1 MAIKFIL
8 GIQSYASHDS
18 GASIVKLNTID
29 NSIDYV
35 CISEERLIRKKYPY
49 TFPLHSINYC
59 MEYFK
64 IKNINRIDLIV
75 SDWIKIKRWLR
86 SGPSYNYSMF
96 DYLKEKFKFN
106 KKKILQIDHHLAHA
120 ASVFYTS
127 GFKHSSVLIVDGL
140 GSDLETTT
148 YYKGINN
155 KLIEVEKYKGHGIGA
170 AYMAITGHILNFG
183 TGGEGKTMGLAP
195 YGEKHKGKIKIK
207 VKLDGIENNFS
218 SFMKRQPLSDILN
231 RISDKYKPN
240 PLKFNHK
247 ICKNKNYLD
256 PYFSGVAYDIQKAS
270 EKVMMHL
277 GRDIQKKIKS
287 KNICIAGGVALN
299 SVANKK
305 LFDVCNYKNIF
316 VFPAC
321 SDAGIPFGAA
331 LWGAI
336 NRFCKN
342 KKFKINFDNAYTGK
356 KYSNLEIK
364 KLLKKFNIQFKAYD
378 DNEVAKII
386 SQGKIL
392 GRLSG
397 RSEYGP
403 RALGNRSILADPRDK
418 KIRDYINKKV
428 KHREIFRPFAPSILE
443 EENKKYF
450 QLKTSSPYMLLV
462 AKSKKPTKI
471 PSAIHV
477 DGTARVQTIN
487 KIQNEKFYN
496 IIKSFYKITKVP
508 CVLNTSFN
516 DAGEPLVETPLDAL
530 LCFLKTK
537 IDYLILEDQL
547 ILKPKNC
554 TKIVKKLEKFRTKS
568 INYKEKFLIK
578 KFIKNFNK
586 NEFLE
591 KSKKDNKKA
600 IFESIYQS
608 SENFLKY
615 VNKNKRVL
623 LVGTN
628 DHTYALVKMHENK
641 IKNKSIDYFELPYND
656 FLKTKYNIK
665 YLNSIKHFK
674 KNYDV
679 VILSSFEYR
688 DQIREKMKVY
698 FQNNKIVSLYGNS
711 SRSIMDTYLITRN
724 KSKINIYKNG
734 VYQKL

>member
-18 GASIVKLNTID
+18 GASIVRLDTKD

-35 CISEERLIRKKYPY
+35 CISEERLIRKKHPY

-64 IKNINRIDLIV
+64 IKNIKKIDLIV

-96 DYLKEKFKFN
+96 DYLKEKFRFN
-106 KKKILQIDHHLAHA
+106 KKKIYQIDHHLAHA

-127 GFKHSSVLIVDGL
+127 GFKDSSVLIVDGL

-170 AYMAITGHILNFG
+170 AYMAVTGHILNFG

-195 YGEKHKGKIKIK
+195 YGEKYKGKIKIK
-207 VKLDGIENNFS
+207 VKLNGIENNFS

-247 ICKNKNYLD
+247 ICKNKNHLD
-256 PYFSGVAYDIQKAS
+256 PYFSGVAYDIQKVS
-270 EKVMMHL
+270 EKVMVHL
-277 GRDIQKKIKS
+277 GKDIQKKIKS

-305 LFDVCNYKNIF
+305 LFDSCKYKNIF

-336 NRFCKN
+336 NKFCKN

-364 KLLKKFNIQFKAYD
+364 KLLKKFNIKSKEYN
-378 DNEVAKII
+378 DNEIAKII
-386 SQGKIL
+386 SHGKIL

-418 KIRDYINKKV
+418 KIRDYINKEV

-450 QLKTSSPYMLLV
+450 KLKTPSPYMLLV
-462 AKSKKPTKI
+462 AKSKKPKKI

-477 DGTARVQTIN
+477 DGTARVQTVN
-487 KIQNEKFYN
+487 KAQNERFYN
-496 IIKSFYKITKVP
+496 IIKSFYKITNVP

-547 ILKPKNC
+547 IFKPKK
-554 TKIVKKLEKFRTKS
+554 TLKIINKLEKSRTQS
-568 INYKEKFLIK
+568 IKNKEKILIR
-578 KFIKNFNK
+578 KFIRNFNK
-586 NEFLE
+586 NEFLK
-591 KSKKDNKKA
+591 KSKKENKKA
-600 IFESIYQS
+600 IFETLYQS
-608 SENFLKY
+608 SENFIKCINQ
-615 VNKNKRVL
+615 NKKVL
-623 LVGTN
+623 IVGTN
-628 DHTYALVKMHENK
+628 DHTHALVKMHKNQ
-641 IKNKSIDYFELPYND
+641 IKNKSIDYFELSYND
-656 FLKTKYNIK
+656 FLRSKYNIK
-665 YLNSIKHFK
+665 YLNFIKSFK

-688 DQIREKMKVY
+688 DQIKKTMQLY
-698 FQNNKIVSLYGNS
+698 FQNKKIVSLYGNS
-711 SRSIMDTYLITRN
+711 SRSIMDTYLITR
-724 KSKINIYKNG
+724 KKVKINIYKKG
-734 VYQKL
+734 VHQKL